1 MWFLALDH
9 VTIKNDARWTIIKAE
24 LQRET
29 EAIFHRSGEVLLV
42 DFAEKSDYELALT
55 SRTGQLKVTYVPER
69 SAAKWETEKE
79 YGFERIFSS
88 TALLAESLIRRIHKL
103 QSASSGMAWARATR
117 QTAVT
122 MSGFVCG
129 IFSAKGR
136 DYRGPD
142 AERVSREGTLGWFWR
157 WLWRCFRVV
166 AYY

>member
-29 EAIFHRSGEVLLV
+29 EAIF
-42 DFAEKSDYELALT
+42 
-55 SRTGQLKVTYVPER
+55 QR
-69 SAAKWETEKE
+69 SAVRWETERE

-103 QSASSGMAWARATR
+103 QSASSGMAWARAAR
-117 QTAVT
+117 QTAIA

-136 DYRGPD
+136 DYRRPD

-157 WLWRCFRVV
+157 CFRVV